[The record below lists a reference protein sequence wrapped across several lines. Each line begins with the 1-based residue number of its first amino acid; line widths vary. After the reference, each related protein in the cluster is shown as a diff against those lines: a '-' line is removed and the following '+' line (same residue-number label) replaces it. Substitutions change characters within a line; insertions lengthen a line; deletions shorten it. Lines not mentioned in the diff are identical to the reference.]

1 MQKINLVCVGNL
13 KDKQYISMCE
23 EYKKRISRFAVVNI
37 IELKEKNNLNN
48 ILQIIESESDDIISK
63 IDTNKT
69 VLFDVQSS
77 QKTSEEFSKYL
88 QDWFMSS
95 SEIYFVIGG
104 SYGTSNKLKSM
115 VKDKISFSK
124 MTFPHRL
131 FRIMVLE
138 QIYRAYTI
146 ANNITYHK

>member
-1 MQKINLVCVGNL
+1 
-13 KDKQYISMCE
+13 
-23 EYKKRISRFAVVNI
+23 
-37 IELKEKNNLNN
+37 
-48 ILQIIESESDDIISK
+48 
-63 IDTNKT
+63 
-69 VLFDVQSS
+69 
-77 QKTSEEFSKYL
+77 
-88 QDWFMSS
+88 MSS